1 MLRNGLHFSLIF
13 IFSSRAKPKPSK
25 KARLDKAAEENMA
38 PEHDQAPDREMFTSE
53 DIPNDPPL
61 QDNIIPEEG
70 LTNTPA
76 SADPPASSVQIE
88 KSHTPAD
95 KTAAPTQ
102 TGESKD
108 DDVVITGV
116 GRSEPGNPATLTRHT
131 MKEDSSPLNKGK
143 WDVELETYAALNAQ
157 DLHSGYLNRLYTSR
171 DYEAGLVKMM
181 RDKFE
186 VNSFFLFC
194 PCIHPSSPQG
204 PVCDLGQTGT

>member
-1 MLRNGLHFSLIF
+1 
-13 IFSSRAKPKPSK
+13 
-25 KARLDKAAEENMA
+25 MA
-38 PEHDQAPDREMFTSE
+38 PEHDQAPDHEVFISE

-61 QDNIIPEEG
+61 QDDIIPEEG
-70 LTNTPA
+70 LTNAPA

-131 MKEDSSPLNKGK
+131 IKEDSSSLNKGK
-143 WDVELETYAALNAQ
+143 WDVELETYAALNVQ

-171 DYEAGLVKMM
+171 DCEAGLVKMM

-194 PCIHPSSPQG
+194 SCIHPGSPQG

>member
-1 MLRNGLHFSLIF
+1 MRNGLRFSLTF
-13 IFSSRAKPKPSK
+13 YFSFRAKPKPSK
-25 KARLDKAAEENMA
+25 KARLDRAAEEDVA
-38 PEHDQAPDREMFTSE
+38 PEHDQAPDHEVFTCE

-61 QDNIIPEEG
+61 QDDVIPEEG
-70 LTNTPA
+70 LIHTPA
-76 SADPPASSVQIE
+76 STDPPASSVQIE
-88 KSHTPAD
+88 KSRTLAD
-95 KTAAPTQ
+95 KPAAPTQ

-108 DDVVITGV
+108 DDVVITSV

-131 MKEDSSPLNKGK
+131 IKEDSSPLNKGK

-171 DYEAGLVKMM
+171 DCEAGLVKMM

-194 PCIHPSSPQG
+194 SCIHPGSPQG
-204 PVCDLGQTGT
+204 PVL

>member
-1 MLRNGLHFSLIF
+1 MTFCFSF
-13 IFSSRAKPKPSK
+13 RAKPKPSK
-25 KARLDKAAEENMA
+25 KARLDKAAEEDVA

-61 QDNIIPEEG
+61 QDDVIPEEG
-70 LTNTPA
+70 LVNTPA
-76 SADPPASSVQIE
+76 SADPPASSIQIE

-95 KTAAPTQ
+95 QTAAPTQ

-116 GRSEPGNPATLTRHT
+116 GRSEPGNPVTLTKHT
-131 MKEDSSPLNKGK
+131 IKEDFSALNKEK
-143 WDVELETYAALNAQ
+143 WDVELETYAALSAQ

-171 DYEAGLVKMM
+171 DCEAGLVKMM

-186 VNSFFLFC
+186 VTYFF
-194 PCIHPSSPQG
+194 PCCHYLHPSSPHG
-204 PVCDLGQTGT
+204 PVCNVGQTGT

>member
-1 MLRNGLHFSLIF
+1 MLFRS
-13 IFSSRAKPKPSK
+13 
-25 KARLDKAAEENMA
+25 
-38 PEHDQAPDREMFTSE
+38 
-53 DIPNDPPL
+53 
-61 QDNIIPEEG
+61 PEEG
-70 LTNTPA
+70 LINTPA

-116 GRSEPGNPATLTRHT
+116 GRFEPGNPVTLTKHT
-131 MKEDSSPLNKGK
+131 IKEDFSALNKEK
-143 WDVELETYAALNAQ
+143 WDVELETYAALSAQ

-171 DYEAGLVKMM
+171 DCEAGLVKMM

-186 VNSFFLFC
+186 VTYFFTDCL
-194 PCIHPSSPQG
+194 CINPPSPQG
-204 PVCDLGQTGT
+204 SVCSLRQTGT

>member
-1 MLRNGLHFSLIF
+1 
-13 IFSSRAKPKPSK
+13 
-25 KARLDKAAEENMA
+25 MA
-38 PEHDQAPDREMFTSE
+38 PEQDQAPDQEVFISE

-61 QDNIIPEEG
+61 QDNIISEEG
-70 LTNTPA
+70 LTNAPA

-95 KTAAPTQ
+95 KTPAPTQ

-171 DYEAGLVKMM
+171 DCEAGLVKMM

-194 PCIHPSSPQG
+194 HCIHPGSPQG